1 MALEQRCSVLCN
13 GTCLSAGSWWSMSVR
28 EEEEHLWSET
38 SQAGEEEGFKLGK
51 VGEGESYRDYPASKT
66 RLKWG

>member
-1 MALEQRCSVLCN
+1 
-13 GTCLSAGSWWSMSVR
+13 MSVR